1 MKHVLLLGAGFSKN
15 WGGWLVS
22 EAFGFLIGCPSL
34 DADIKKLLWDHKDKD
49 GFEGAL
55 DELQTDHIRN
65 PDGRTEERLQRLQ
78 SAIALMF
85 SEMDKAFAGANF
97 EFQSEIAYHVR
108 TFMVRFDAIFTL
120 NQDLLLERHY
130 LDGNVQLSSVGKW
143 KGWQIPGMKKLRG
156 TETSVFEPNSC
167 TWSPTVPNEW
177 ALSEKLQPYFKL
189 HGSSNWVDGHGVQ
202 LLVMGGN
209 KSTTIQQH
217 EILRRYFEIFVEYL
231 SSEDVRLMVI
241 GYNFGDGHINRVILD
256 STLKNGLK
264 LFIADPAGESVTDK
278 ISANAS
284 RNGMPRERFIVG
296 ISNSKLNETFGG
308 NAAEH
313 GKMTRFFQ

>member
-1 MKHVLLLGAGFSKN
+1 MVRHLYIPLKPVVSRLKCLTDLGVIYYIPRPRFFSSRAIP
-15 WGGWLVS
+15 GH
-22 EAFGFLIGCPSL
+22 LIGWRMCSGCDDL
-34 DADIKKLLWDHKDKD
+34 SS
-49 GFEGAL
+49 AL
-55 DELQTDHIRN
+55 
-65 PDGRTEERLQRLQ
+65 P
-78 SAIALMF
+78 
-85 SEMDKAFAGANF
+85 
-97 EFQSEIAYHVR
+97 
-108 TFMVRFDAIFTL
+108 
-120 NQDLLLERHY
+120 LERHPGC
-130 LDGNVQLSSVGKW
+130 LAPIPLSKKPAPKTVQPSAVHSS
-143 KGWQIPGMKKLRG
+143 LA
-156 TETSVFEPNSC
+156 
-167 TWSPTVPNEW
+167 VPNEW